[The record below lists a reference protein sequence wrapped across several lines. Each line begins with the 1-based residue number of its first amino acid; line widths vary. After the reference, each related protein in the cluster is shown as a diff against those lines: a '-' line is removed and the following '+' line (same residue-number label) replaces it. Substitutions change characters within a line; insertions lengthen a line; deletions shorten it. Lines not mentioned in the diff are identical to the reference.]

1 MHKYKNEAIFRIN
14 LCNAFAEQGVFTQ
27 KIESSGM
34 NKGIPDMLACK
45 GDKVLPIELKRLKS
59 TVLDKSIITVDW
71 RTGQQAWA
79 LLFRK
84 YMNYPT
90 LTVIAADDAFLLL
103 PMDKTY
109 PENKVPFTEFITIE
123 GSIKYLVKSICH
135 YCALGEIQNDAR

>member
-1 MHKYKNEAIFRIN
+1 MCKYKNEAIFRIN
-14 LCNAFAEQGVFTQ
+14 LCNTFTEQGVFTQ

-45 GDKVLPIELKRLKS
+45 GNRVLPIELKRLKT

-84 YMNYPT
+84 HMNYPT

-123 GSIKYLVKSICH
+123 GSIKHLVKSICH
-135 YCALGEIQNDAR
+135 YYGLGEVQNDAQ